1 MIFEDGCRYLSDR
14 SQKVTGHI
22 MSVEN
27 VRDIGEILA
36 SIETLK
42 EQADHLHEMHEHQDN
57 ASDQDS
63 LLAPPIPEK
72 AARKADV
79 VLLDDVYRKGMSQQE
94 RKADSPDIVAH
105 PKTKTQLSP
114 GFKSTPSDN
123 EFDQMLSILMKDMEH
138 QSKKSGTSLEPKLS
152 STGQSDSNDPNEV
165 TNLEADIDGL
175 LSPYLNSPAVTS
187 NQHSAPSPKSP
198 YIKGT
203 EKQEEPDQR
212 ARQKDSTDD
221 KLLSAI
227 ITDEIRAEIANY
239 ILAEIKQQISGWI
252 AENLENIVE
261 EALRSVSTE
270 ARDAVKARSVR

>member
-1 MIFEDGCRYLSDR
+1 
-14 SQKVTGHI
+14 

-57 ASDQDS
+57 ASEQDS
-63 LLAPPIPEK
+63 LPATPVAEM

-79 VLLDDVYRKGMSQQE
+79 VLLDDVYRKGVSQQE
-94 RKADSPDIVAH
+94 RKANFPDIAAYQ
-105 PKTKTQLSP
+105 KTKTRLSP
-114 GFKSTPSDN
+114 GFKSTPSDT
-123 EFDQMLSILMKDMEH
+123 EFDRMLSILMKDMEH
-138 QSKKSGTSLEPKLS
+138 QSKKTGTSREPKLS
-152 STGQSDSNDPNEV
+152 STGQSDTNDPNQL

-175 LSPYLNSPAVTS
+175 LSPYLNSPSAKS
-187 NQHSAPSPKSP
+187 NQHSTPSPKSP
-198 YIKGT
+198 YIQGT
-203 EKQEEPDQR
+203 EKQEEPQQL
-212 ARQKDSTDD
+212 ARQKDLIDD
-221 KLLSAI
+221 KLLSAV

-239 ILAEIKQQISGWI
+239 ILAEIKQQISSWI